1 MAVCKLIATAFV
13 AAFVTFGTRDAK
25 ADNMPL
31 IYPDGTVV
39 YGDWGLYRPGAIV
52 PFAEGPYVVASPRYT
67 TGAYFP
73 TNRYDPGAYRSPPP
87 KRPIP
92 SEPWL
97 NFWGVQSDSAPAT
110 VEAPYQGPSVIYA
123 PNFDGH
129 GHDKKNPAAHAHD
142 KK

>member
-1 MAVCKLIATAFV
+1 LAVRKLIATAFV
-13 AAFVTFGTRDAK
+13 AAFVTFGARDAK

-31 IYPDGTVV
+31 IYPDGVVV

-52 PFAEGPYVVASPRYT
+52 PFAEGPYVVASPRYA

-73 TNRYDPGAYRSPPP
+73 TNRYDPGAYRSPPR

-92 SEPWL
+92 PEPWL
-97 NFWGVQSDSAPAT
+97 NFWGARSDSAPAT
-110 VEAPYQGPSVIYA
+110 IEAPYQGPSVIYA

-129 GHDKKNPAAHAHD
+129 GHDKNPAAHAHD

>member
-1 MAVCKLIATAFV
+1 MAVRKLIATAFV
-13 AAFVTFGTRDAK
+13 AAFVTYGTRDAK

-31 IYPDGTVV
+31 IYPDGAVG

-52 PFAEGPYVVASPRYT
+52 PFAEGPYVVASPRYA

-73 TNRYDPGAYRSPPP
+73 TNRYDPGAYRSPPR

-92 SEPWL
+92 PEPWL
-97 NFWGVQSDSAPAT
+97 NFWGARSDSAPAT
-110 VEAPYQGPSVIYA
+110 IEAPYQGPSVIYA

-129 GHDKKNPAAHAHD
+129 SHDKNPAAPAHD